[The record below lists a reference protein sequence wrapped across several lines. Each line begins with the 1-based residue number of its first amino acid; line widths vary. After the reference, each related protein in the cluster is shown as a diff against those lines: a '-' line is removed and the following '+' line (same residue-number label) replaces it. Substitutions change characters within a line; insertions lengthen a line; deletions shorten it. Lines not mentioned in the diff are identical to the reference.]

1 VWVAH
6 TQRQLRSRRLNG
18 KIESEIAVAK
28 IARFVFAARQKQRSF
43 QSLHFPSA
51 SVFLSFFFRLFA
63 SLPPPSISIF
73 IRINQRR
80 QQRRQRI
87 VVVCQLD
94 SSGSAAGSAA
104 AATPAEASD
113 ERTRPAAAA
122 EFIRLWTFIRIRF
135 WTFIRVTTD
144 SG

>member
-51 SVFLSFFFRLFA
+51 SVFLSFFFSPLCLLLPFPFSSVSISGGSRGGSA
-63 SLPPPSISIF
+63 SLLFVSLTAAAA
-73 IRINQRR
+73 QRAAQ
-80 QQRRQRI
+80 QQRRRQR
-87 VVVCQLD
+87 L
-94 SSGSAAGSAA
+94 
-104 AATPAEASD
+104 
-113 ERTRPAAAA
+113 
-122 EFIRLWTFIRIRF
+122 
-135 WTFIRVTTD
+135 VTKEPGQQQRQN
-144 SG
+144 SFAFGRSFAFAFGPSFE

>member
-1 VWVAH
+1 
-6 TQRQLRSRRLNG
+6 
-18 KIESEIAVAK
+18 
-28 IARFVFAARQKQRSF
+28 
-43 QSLHFPSA
+43 
-51 SVFLSFFFRLFA
+51 
-63 SLPPPSISIF
+63 LPPPSISIF

-94 SSGSAAGSAA
+94 SSGSAVGSAA

-144 SG
+144 SGWKTRRTHIAKRVFRQNKIEILEYLVWYELRTQIFPGAVAIIISSQKGKY